1 MIKAAERAGM
11 TTSLNVRRRRSVLR
25 SYKSMLR
32 G

>member
-11 TTSLNVRRRRSVLR
+11 TTRLDMRRRRSMLG

-32 G
+32 R